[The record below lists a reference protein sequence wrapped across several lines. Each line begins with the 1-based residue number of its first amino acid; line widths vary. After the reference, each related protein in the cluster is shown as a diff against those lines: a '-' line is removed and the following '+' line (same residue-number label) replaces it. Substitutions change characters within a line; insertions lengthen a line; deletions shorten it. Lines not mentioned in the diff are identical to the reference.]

1 MKIYLGT
8 CDGGGFYKENHLQIG
23 KHHVLIKMP
32 AKMME
37 MTGKVC
43 FSFFWDGMS
52 GKNAAVS
59 VSRSS
64 LYRTI

>member
-8 CDGGGFYKENHLQIG
+8 CDGGGFYQDSSLRIG
-23 KHHVLIKMP
+23 KHHSLSKMP
-32 AKMME
+32 AKMVE

-52 GKNAAVS
+52 GKNSSVN

-64 LYRTI
+64 LKRIV